1 MNPAPLIAISLILM
15 VLIGVLALFL
25 SGKDSE
31 SSNWDDPEAKK
42 KRMHFFKRF

>member
-1 MNPAPLIAISLILM
+1 MNPAPFIAISLILM
-15 VLIGVLALFL
+15 IIVGVLALL
-25 SGKDSE
+25 LGGKDSE

>member
-1 MNPAPLIAISLILM
+1 MDAAPLIAFSLILM
-15 VLIGVLALFL
+15 VIIGVVALFMA
-25 SGKDSE
+25 GKDSE